1 MMMDA
6 LRNTMVAAS
15 DQPSGYAEGGVVSA
29 LPTLPTLQDLANPNF
44 DYSSMGQLN
53 PNIAATSFT
62 PVTQN
67 APMSVVQGP
76 AYGSMGAD
84 VYDWK
89 APTAQAAPQP
99 YSTVNM
105 EAAQAY
111 NRRVPTAA
119 ATANVPM
126 PSVATPAP
134 NVPQAPMQDMA
145 PSQPM
150 APPAAAVS
158 QPAISPEFTPA
169 PSPLGPDPFEVR
181 RQGAAAEL
189 EALRA
194 REEQERVAREA
205 EQVRIAETQRIAN
218 EAEQAR
224 AAQAE
229 QARIAEAQRQEQ
241 LRQMSLENARVV
253 EQRQAEQAR
262 QAEEARVAEQAR
274 IAEQQRA
281 EAAKR
286 VEAYIAEAPSGA
298 TGFSDYSLIGGGDG
312 TAYKDFRSFTSFD
325 DLRSNPLAFDP
336 GSRSLAYTTKYDPG
350 GDNSPSIS
358 EVGPD
363 TSWYN
368 SVAYY

>member
-1 MMMDA
+1 
-6 LRNTMVAAS
+6 MVAAS
-15 DQPSGYAEGGVVSA
+15 EQPRAYAEGGAVS
-29 LPTLPTLQDLANPNF
+29 LPTLQELSNPNF
-44 DYSSMGQLN
+44 DFSSIGRLSTAN
-53 PNIAATSFT
+53 PFT
-62 PVTQN
+62 PMTQN
-67 APMSVVQGP
+67 VPMSVVQGP
-76 AYGSMGAD
+76 AYGSMGTD

-89 APTAQAAPQP
+89 APTAKAAPQP

-105 EAAQAY
+105 EAAQTY

-119 ATANVPM
+119 ATVNVPM
-126 PSVATPAP
+126 PSVATPTP

-229 QARIAEAQRQEQ
+229 QARVAEAQRQEQ

-281 EAAKR
+281 EAVAR
-286 VEAYIAEAPSGA
+286 VEDYISRAPYGA
-298 TGFSDYSLIGGGDG
+298 TGFSQYYDYGTGGDDG
-312 TAYKDFRSFTSFD
+312 GYRTYETFTSFD
-325 DLRSNPLAFDP
+325 DLRRNPMGFDP
-336 GSRSLAYTTKYDPG
+336 SSRPLAYTDMTGGG
-350 GDNSPSIS
+350 GDDSAYIR
-358 EVGPD
+358 EVYD
-363 TSWYN
+363 SWY
-368 SVAYY
+368 AGDGGDDGY

>member
-15 DQPSGYAEGGVVSA
+15 EQPRAYAEGGAVS
-29 LPTLPTLQDLANPNF
+29 LPTLQELSNPNF
-44 DYSSMGQLN
+44 DFSSIGRLSTAN
-53 PNIAATSFT
+53 PFT
-62 PVTQN
+62 PMTQN

-76 AYGSMGAD
+76 AYGSMGTD

-89 APTAQAAPQP
+89 APTAKAAPQP

-105 EAAQAY
+105 EAAQTY

-119 ATANVPM
+119 ATVNVPM
-126 PSVATPAP
+126 PSVATPTP

-298 TGFSDYSLIGGGDG
+298 TGFSDYQLVGGGGDDTG
-312 TAYKDFRSFTSFD
+312 YKEFRSFTSFD

-336 GSRSLAYTTKYDPG
+336 SSRSLAYTTTYVPG
-350 GDNSPSIS
+350 GENFLSIS
-358 EVGPD
+358 EVVPD
-363 TSWYN
+363 SWY
-368 SVAYY
+368 SGDGGDDGY